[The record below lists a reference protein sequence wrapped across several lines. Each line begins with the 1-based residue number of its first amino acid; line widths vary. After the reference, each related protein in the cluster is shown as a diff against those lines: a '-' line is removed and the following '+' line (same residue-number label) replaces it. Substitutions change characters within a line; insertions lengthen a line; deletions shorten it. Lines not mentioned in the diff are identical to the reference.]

1 MKYRYDSFS
10 ILISFLFLFVS
21 NSLYAQLAND
31 ECNGAIVIPNVIDWC
46 SNIAE
51 FTNETSTPSGFGPA
65 SCMPAT
71 TNDVWFTF
79 TSVATDVVIVVNG
92 NSGNASGGTLGGPQ
106 VSLYTGNCNGTINEQ
121 ECEIPNT
128 GTNIVELYK
137 GGMVIGETY
146 FIRVQ
151 GLNNNMGT
159 FQLCVNNFNPPV
171 FPGSDCNTSAVLC
184 DKTAFV
190 IPQVIGA
197 GVDPNEAGST
207 SCLGGFNNSESNST
221 WFSWVAANDG
231 DLTFILTPLNASDD
245 LDFVVFE
252 VNGLQE
258 CDGKSE
264 LRCMASGDFVFP
276 SPCMGPTGLAE
287 GETDTSEPSG
297 CSLSSQSNFLA
308 PLDMTEGTT
317 YALMINNFSGTGNG
331 FSIEFGGSGEF
342 AGPEAD
348 FFAQPTTACFNEPIT
363 FTDASSFPTGML
375 TSWVWNFGVGA
386 SPENASG
393 PGPHQV
399 TWSSPGPKS
408 VALVVGTDAGCQ
420 LTNVQVVRIEQCCE
434 DENAMTIESEL
445 TELLCP
451 AIPDG
456 AIDLTVTSN
465 APGHSFLWSTGATTD
480 NISNL
485 ALGTYLVTIT
495 NAAGCDTVL
504 THEIGAPLGIN
515 IEQQITM
522 PNCMMGMDGAVLL
535 NVTGGV
541 PPYQFNWA
549 SPLGSGNSIN
559 NIGVGLYGVTVTDAN
574 NCEEILEIDVREKE
588 LVLDTNIPTINPP
601 SCFETFDGSV
611 VFNIANGTPPF
622 VFDYNDGNGFVTT
635 NTFSG
640 LNSGTFDVTF
650 RDAAGCIGDT
660 FFVVTPPPIVDLDIS
675 GINISCFGAED
686 GIAEVNVT
694 GGVGNYTY
702 LWSDPAAQTDSMA
715 IGLDVGQYFVTVA
728 DGNACTKVASVSLTQ
743 PIELFLTVTGVE
755 NVLCFGDS
763 TGSVSVVGG
772 GGNPS
777 YEYSLDEIEYQTDS
791 TFFDIR
797 AGTFD
802 VFVRDELGCVSS
814 ISATI
819 IEPEQLVVDAGRD
832 TTVDLG
838 FPVQLSGISFPLFRP
853 VSYQWSPAMFL
864 DCIDCQRVRVL
875 PTETTTFFA
884 MVTDSTGCVAEDSVR
899 VSIVKNRPIYIPNA
913 FSPNLDGQN
922 DVFTIYGGPA
932 AEQVKLMRIFNRWGA
947 LVYEGKEFP
956 LNNESPNNG
965 WDGTFKGE
973 VLPPDV
979 FVYYV
984 VVSFI
989 DGVDVSYEGDITI
1002 LK

>member
-1 MKYRYDSFS
+1 MYKR
-10 ILISFLFLFVS
+10 
-21 NSLYAQLAND
+21 Q
-31 ECNGAIVIPNVIDWC
+31 
-46 SNIAE
+46 
-51 FTNETSTPSGFGPA
+51 
-65 SCMPAT
+65 
-71 TNDVWFTF
+71 
-79 TSVATDVVIVVNG
+79 VIVVNG

-308 PLDMTEGTT
+308 PLDMTEGAT

-386 SPENASG
+386 NPENASG

-480 NISNL
+480 NINNL
-485 ALGTYLVTIT
+485 ALG
-495 NAAGCDTVL
+495 C
-504 THEIGAPLGIN
+504 
-515 IEQQITM
+515 
-522 PNCMMGMDGAVLL
+522 LL
-535 NVTGGV
+535 YT
-541 PPYQFNWA
+541 
-549 SPLGSGNSIN
+549 SPS
-559 NIGVGLYGVTVTDAN
+559 
-574 NCEEILEIDVREKE
+574 
-588 LVLDTNIPTINPP
+588 P
-601 SCFETFDGSV
+601 
-611 VFNIANGTPPF
+611 
-622 VFDYNDGNGFVTT
+622 
-635 NTFSG
+635 
-640 LNSGTFDVTF
+640 
-650 RDAAGCIGDT
+650 RD
-660 FFVVTPPPIVDLDIS
+660 
-675 GINISCFGAED
+675 
-686 GIAEVNVT
+686 
-694 GGVGNYTY
+694 
-702 LWSDPAAQTDSMA
+702 
-715 IGLDVGQYFVTVA
+715 
-728 DGNACTKVASVSLTQ
+728 
-743 PIELFLTVTGVE
+743 
-755 NVLCFGDS
+755 
-763 TGSVSVVGG
+763 
-772 GGNPS
+772 
-777 YEYSLDEIEYQTDS
+777 
-791 TFFDIR
+791 
-797 AGTFD
+797 
-802 VFVRDELGCVSS
+802 
-814 ISATI
+814 
-819 IEPEQLVVDAGRD
+819 
-832 TTVDLG
+832 
-838 FPVQLSGISFPLFRP
+838 
-853 VSYQWSPAMFL
+853 
-864 DCIDCQRVRVL
+864 
-875 PTETTTFFA
+875 
-884 MVTDSTGCVAEDSVR
+884 
-899 VSIVKNRPIYIPNA
+899 
-913 FSPNLDGQN
+913 
-922 DVFTIYGGPA
+922 
-932 AEQVKLMRIFNRWGA
+932 
-947 LVYEGKEFP
+947 
-956 LNNESPNNG
+956 
-965 WDGTFKGE
+965 
-973 VLPPDV
+973 
-979 FVYYV
+979 
-984 VVSFI
+984 
-989 DGVDVSYEGDITI
+989 
-1002 LK
+1002 